1 MSTVKKIRALS
12 RGLEV
17 LEHLGQNPKTSL
29 NDLHLTTKLPKAT
42 LLRILL
48 TLEDQGWVYR
58 GLGDNH
64 YRISVNSP
72 RFDTNNREEN
82 ELIEIATPILIELC
96 SNVGWPSDLA
106 IRHEGKMKI
115 VDSTRR
121 QSSLS
126 INKDVVDFCP
136 HMLWSALGRAYL
148 SYCSPDERTEIMKLL
163 KTSEE
168 RLDKVSQNDQW
179 VKNLLNETRIRGYAT
194 RENGYWGHIVDYPW
208 NVDAIAVPV
217 IKKGAILC
225 CISIAWV
232 AGKVT
237 KKQINTELFPA
248 LTSAAQQLTNKAKN
262 SDIRPASKYP

>member
-17 LEHLGQNPKTSL
+17 LEHLGKKPKTSL
-29 NDLHLTTKLPKAT
+29 NDLHLATKLPKAT

-48 TLEDQGWVYR
+48 TLEDHGWVYR

-64 YRISVNSP
+64 YRISTSST
-72 RFDTNNREEN
+72 RFETSNREEN
-82 ELIEIATPILIELC
+82 KLIEIATPILIELC
-96 SNVGWPSDLA
+96 NNVDWPSDLA
-106 IRHEGKMKI
+106 IRQEGKMKI

-148 SYCSPDERTEIMKLL
+148 SYCLPEERKEIIKSL

-217 IKKGAILC
+217 FKKDEILC

-232 AGKVT
+232 SGKVT

-248 LTSAAQQLTNKAKN
+248 LKSAAQQLTSKAEN
-262 SDIRPASKYP
+262 SDVKPVSKYP